1 MTDLYLRPTGFVDAP
16 FGFDGQVER
25 LAGGMTWFAAVELLS
40 RTAPARLVPV
50 EEIGALL
57 AEHPQLES
65 TWQRLTAPRPPLQL
79 GERMLRFEEPQ
90 LMGILNVTPD
100 SFSDGGANE
109 DPASAAAAAYDLAA
123 AGAAVVDIGGE
134 STRPGAETVW
144 EQDEIARVAPV
155 FELLQGRGLILSS
168 DTRKAAVM
176 RAALGRGAHIVNDV
190 SGLTH
195 DEESLGVVA
204 ASGAPVILMHAQGD
218 PRTMQEAPR
227 YDRVLLDIYDWL
239 ADRIEAA
246 AAAGIAR
253 EKIIVDPGIG
263 FGKTVRHNLEI
274 LNGLSLFHGL
284 GAPILLGASRKG
296 FIGALSKEEAPGDRL
311 AGSLAVLM
319 AAVAQG
325 VQLFRVHDVA
335 ESAQALKLWRGL
347 RDAALSPAH

>member
-1 MTDLYLRPTGFVDAP
+1 MPDLYMRPTAFVDAP

-25 LAGGMTWFAAVELLS
+25 LAGGMTWFSAVEVLS
-40 RTAPARLVPV
+40 RTAPARLVSV

-65 TWQRLTAPRPPLQL
+65 TWQHLTAPRPPLPL
-79 GERMLRFEEPQ
+79 GERMLRFDEPQ

-100 SFSDGGANE
+100 SFSDGGANQ
-109 DPASAAAAAYDLAA
+109 DPDAAAAGAYDMAA

-144 EQDEIARVAPV
+144 EQDEIARAAPV
-155 FELLQGRGLILSS
+155 FERLQGRGLILSA

-176 RAALGRGAHIVNDV
+176 RAALERGAHIVNDV
-190 SGLTH
+190 SALTH
-195 DEESLGVVA
+195 DEESLGTVA
-204 ASGAPVILMHAQGD
+204 SSGAPVILMHAQGD
-218 PRTMQEAPR
+218 PRTMQDAPR

-239 ADRIEAA
+239 AERIEAA
-246 AAAGIAR
+246 TRAGIAR

-296 FIGALSKEEAPGDRL
+296 FIGALSKEEGAGDRL
-311 AGSLAVLM
+311 PGSLAVLM
-319 AAVAQG
+319 AALGQG
-325 VQLFRVHDVA
+325 VQMLRVHDVA
-335 ESAQALKLWRGL
+335 ESAQAVKLWRGL